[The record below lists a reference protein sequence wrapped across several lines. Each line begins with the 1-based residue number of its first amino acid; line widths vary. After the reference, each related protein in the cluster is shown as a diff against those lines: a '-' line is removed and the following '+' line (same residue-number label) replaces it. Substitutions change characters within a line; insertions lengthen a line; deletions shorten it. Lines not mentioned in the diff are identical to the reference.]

1 MKTTNT
7 PDRKMKIKQLL
18 KYQSLALVT
27 SLAVFAALWAM
38 PGTASAQVQSGE
50 LFASVNLGGSG
61 NDGGCLIY
69 QYTPSGP
76 PPSPFGSFGCNFAS
90 KCGLAAPR
98 GLAFDNNSP
107 PNLFVATL
115 NFDGTNFQG
124 RILKVTSDGTPST
137 FTSAFPSNFFLQ
149 ELAIDGAG
157 HVFVSGGDLNT
168 GVGTIYE
175 VSPDGST
182 VTLFFGGP
190 SYPNFHS
197 FGNTAGLAFDSAGD
211 LFVGANAE
219 QTVYEFLST
228 GGVLSNTPTIF
239 VGPGAPFQSN
249 EGPGGLTFDASG
261 NLFVATQNFSTQNG
275 QILKFTPDKAPYQ
288 PTPTGTPGVFAAGL
302 TNAPKGLAFDSAGN
316 LFLAETGALPSTPG
330 DILEFAAPGFSVS
343 TFDDGSSPPNH
354 FGTIGNRGPEWLAFA
369 PGSNTS
375 TPAGSNVTTN
385 AGTVGFATI
394 GLTFPSIT
402 TAGTT
407 TVTPV
412 NPSSAGYTL
421 GGSSLAYDITTT
433 ASYPIPAPIPP
444 GIIVAFQV
452 ARPLDASQLTVFHNE
467 GGSLVNVTCPSPR
480 PGPTPDTTT
489 NTIYASVTSLSPFV
503 VAKLPFNAQV
513 QQPINADGSSVFS
526 VKRGVVPVKFTLT
539 QDGASTC
546 TLPPATIALTRTAGG
561 TIGSVNESTY
571 IAQADSGSN
580 FRIDSCQYVY
590 NLNSSGLGAGTY
602 RVDIKVNG
610 QVVGSGTFKL
620 N

>member
-1 MKTTNT
+1 MNPT
-7 PDRKMKIKQLL
+7 PNPISKFTLIV
-18 KYQSLALVT
+18 AVLV
-27 SLAVFAALWAM
+27 LAVSAGALIPKSAYAA
-38 PGTASAQVQSGE
+38 PGD
-50 LFASVNLGGSG
+50 LFATNNLGGSG
-61 NDGGCLIY
+61 HDGGCSIY

-76 PPSPFGSFGCNFAS
+76 PPSTFGSFGCNFAS
-90 KCGLAAPR
+90 NCGLAAPR

-107 PNLFVATL
+107 PNLFVATE

-124 RILKVTSDGTPST
+124 RILKVASDGTPST

-157 HVFVSGGDLNT
+157 DVFVSGSDVNT

-182 VTLFFGGP
+182 VTMFFGSSP
-190 SYPNFHS
+190 SYPFHTN
-197 FGNTAGLAFDSAGD
+197 NTVGLAFDSAGN
-211 LFVGANAE
+211 LFVAANVE
-219 QTVYEFLST
+219 QTVYKFLST
-228 GGVLSNTPTIF
+228 GGVLSSTPTTF
-239 VGPGAPFQSN
+239 VSGAPPFQSG
-249 EGPGGLTFDASG
+249 EGPSALTFDASG
-261 NLFVATQNFSTQNG
+261 NLFVSSIFTDSSG
-275 QILKFTPDKAPYQ
+275 EILKFTPDGALYQ
-288 PTPTGTPGVFAAGL
+288 PTPTGTPGVFATGL
-302 TNAPKGLAFDSAGN
+302 TNFPKGLAFDSAGN
-316 LFLAETGALPSTPG
+316 LFVAETGASGPG
-330 DILEFAAPGFSVS
+330 DILEFRAPGFSVS

-354 FGTIGNRGPEWLAFA
+354 FGPIGIGNRGPEWLAFA

-412 NPSSAGYTL
+412 NPSSAGYAL

-467 GGSLVNVTCPSPR
+467 GDNLVNVTCPNAR

-489 NTIYASVTSLSPFV
+489 NTIYASVSSLSPFV
-503 VAKLPFNAQV
+503 VAKLPFTAQV
-513 QQPINADGSSVFS
+513 QPPINADGTSVFS

-571 IAQADSGSN
+571 IAQADSGST

-590 NLNSSGLGAGTY
+590 NLNAGGLGVGTY
-602 RVDIKVNG
+602 RVDIKING
-610 QVVGSGTFKL
+610 VPVGSAAFQVK
-620 N
+620 